1 MRELFAKADKQM
13 YIQKNHVK
21 RKEAEAERRLSLRLL
36 KMLSRHR
43 KNFEDCLYCDLKM
56 DAYRTIRARTDFP
69 LASEG
74 SYSGAVLQLVE
85 EIEEADRERIQS
97 ALSKEALEKSIL
109 HSEDAMD
116 LSFTPKEGA
125 ELRRLVVI
133 PVDFDAEGQLYH
145 VLLAFQHV
153 RRAEDAPL
161 GAKEALSLYYEQLK
175 QSILENDSY
184 VDAMLDMADCIYMV
198 DLTHDRLE
206 RDIVLPGKE
215 EVHARLFA
223 ASSLPCSYQ
232 AYCEAHMMQIT
243 RQTQGGYRMAMS
255 VTDLLKRFKAGDRQF
270 SAEYGVREKDG
281 TIRWVRKLIL
291 MTRIT
296 VYDTDAGQDMPV
308 VQAIVLLKD
317 TTEMHEME
325 EQRQAKLQAALDEM
339 SSANRVKTEFL
350 SRMSHDIRT
359 PLNGIIG
366 LLRIN
371 EDHFDNRELVFENQK
386 KMHVAAKHLLSLI
399 NDILQMSKLESGG
412 VILSRERIS
421 LGAER

>member
-1 MRELFAKADKQM
+1 M
-13 YIQKNHVK
+13 
-21 RKEAEAERRLSLRLL
+21 
-36 KMLSRHR
+36 
-43 KNFEDCLYCDLKM
+43 
-56 DAYRTIRARTDFP
+56 
-69 LASEG
+69 
-74 SYSGAVLQLVE
+74 
-85 EIEEADRERIQS
+85 
-97 ALSKEALEKSIL
+97 
-109 HSEDAMD
+109 
-116 LSFTPKEGA
+116 
-125 ELRRLVVI
+125 
-133 PVDFDAEGQLYH
+133 
-145 VLLAFQHV
+145 
-153 RRAEDAPL
+153 
-161 GAKEALSLYYEQLK
+161 
-175 QSILENDSY
+175 
-184 VDAMLDMADCIYMV
+184 
-198 DLTHDRLE
+198 
-206 RDIVLPGKE
+206 
-215 EVHARLFA
+215 
-223 ASSLPCSYQ
+223 
-232 AYCEAHMMQIT
+232 
-243 RQTQGGYRMAMS
+243 
-255 VTDLLKRFKAGDRQF
+255 
-270 SAEYGVREKDG
+270 REKDG

-308 VQAIVLLKD
+308 VQAIVLLKE

-421 LGAER
+421 LSRSREMTSAASSLTVWWKQGSSGSMK

>member
-1 MRELFAKADKQM
+1 M
-13 YIQKNHVK
+13 
-21 RKEAEAERRLSLRLL
+21 
-36 KMLSRHR
+36 
-43 KNFEDCLYCDLKM
+43 
-56 DAYRTIRARTDFP
+56 
-69 LASEG
+69 
-74 SYSGAVLQLVE
+74 
-85 EIEEADRERIQS
+85 
-97 ALSKEALEKSIL
+97 
-109 HSEDAMD
+109 
-116 LSFTPKEGA
+116 
-125 ELRRLVVI
+125 
-133 PVDFDAEGQLYH
+133 
-145 VLLAFQHV
+145 
-153 RRAEDAPL
+153 

-215 EVHARLFA
+215 EAHARLFA
-223 ASSLPCSYQ
+223 APSLPCSYQ

-243 RQTQGGYRMAMS
+243 RQTQGCYRIAMT
-255 VTDLLKRFKAGDRQF
+255 VADLLKRFRAGERQF

-325 EQRQAKLQAALDEM
+325 EQRQAELQAALDEM

-366 LLRIN
+366 LLQIN

-386 KMHVAAKHLLSLI
+386 KMQAAAKHLLSLI

-421 LGAER
+421 L